1 MEIKKSS
8 IQMIVKSYL
17 RKNKICKAMAAL
29 LLVCGLLVMSLAG
42 MVCLNISVKTENSK
56 AMYGE
61 YQIGFEGLSAEK
73 TEQIKQEKDCKS
85 YVVYSENAFWKES
98 EFTIII
104 SSDESYLTLGAVQLT
119 EGTFP
124 SDGEEI
130 LCQREYIY
138 RNGFSDENYLGQ
150 EVEVNGKTYKI
161 CGLIENNL
169 TGDMSD
175 TIINVFIRR
184 MRTDETSFSMLINT
198 GSLSYKSKMNR
209 MIEKY
214 NIKEH
219 FENRA
224 AIEQAEISNQG
235 KLKDTN
241 GFLVIMLLCV
251 LVLVLFI
258 TYIMMR
264 FYYMGLQKQMAIYEK
279 IGISKKQ
286 RNTGYVVSVILILT
300 VSGLI
305 AFTGSAGV
313 LSFLMQSYDAA
324 GNMGLC
330 LTGVAICGLLFII
343 LNIVSAVIVTKRADQ
358 TKKKKT
364 LENTSSRLDGDVNVY
379 IYLAKKNR
387 NMSRWKYI
395 VMCLMV
401 ILSSIICVTTIYF
414 MRLIREL
421 QEVPKDYDY
430 LVEFIQYQYYAE
442 VQDEYNVKSFEQ
454 LKTAGGMTVFP
465 SYVCYRSVKIDKVAI
480 RGRFK
485 EYLCENSSYNRME
498 LEKNSHLKFDTQVV
512 FIGVEESATKLL
524 GLNPQ
529 TVENLADNECILVR
543 QVRAFEGTGFDC
555 GFQKNDEFTVSV
567 KKDGL
572 TETGDLIY
580 EDLTV
585 RVKDEIEELAFD
597 FYDEDIYYKPI
608 VLVNINTYKK
618 LALKKYPMRVYI
630 QPFDITEMELFSI
643 LGRNNNYT
651 VKNLRQWNESVQ
663 EIINTYT
670 VTSILTAVLFIG
682 LVILN
687 TIIMVC
693 VNYHQLKN
701 EITMLRVIGIRDNKA
716 SLVLTYHIIKMVLIC
731 LPAIFVCSVGTT
743 FFVNLYMR
751 GSITGL
757 YYRIPWGL
765 LGGILAVVFLSILS
779 VILFITRFIGRKNIP
794 GSLRQWNQ

>member
-17 RKNKICKAMAAL
+17 RKNKICKALTAL
-29 LLVCGLLVMSLAG
+29 FLVCGLLVMSLAG
-42 MVCLNISVKTENSK
+42 MVCLNISVKIENSK

-85 YVVYSENAFWKES
+85 YAVYSENAFWKES

-104 SSDESYLTLGAVQLT
+104 SSDESYLTLGAVQLA

-214 NIKEH
+214 NIKEY

-235 KLKDTN
+235 RLKNTN
-241 GFLVIMLLCV
+241 GFLVIMLVCV
-251 LVLVLFI
+251 LILILFI

-279 IGISKKQ
+279 IGILKKQ

-300 VSGLI
+300 ISGLI
-305 AFTGSAGV
+305 GFTGSAGV
-313 LSFLMQSYDAA
+313 LSFLMQSYDAS

-330 LTGVAICGLLFII
+330 LTGVIICGLLFII
-343 LNIVSAVIVTKRADQ
+343 LNIVSAVIVIKRANQ
-358 TKKKKT
+358 TQKKKT
-364 LENTSSRLDGDVNVY
+364 FENTSSKLDADVNVY

-387 NMSRWKYI
+387 NMSCWKYI

-401 ILSSIICVTTIYF
+401 ILSSIICITTIYF
-414 MRLIREL
+414 MKLLKQL
-421 QEVPKDYDY
+421 QEVPKDYEY
-430 LVEFIQYQYYAE
+430 LVEFIENSSNAE

-454 LKTAGGMTVFP
+454 LKTAGGMSVFP
-465 SYVCYRSVKIDKVAI
+465 SYLYHRSIKVDKAAI

-485 EYLCENSSYNRME
+485 EYLCESSSYNRME
-498 LEKNSHLKFDTQVV
+498 LEKNSHLKFSTQVV
-512 FIGVEESATKLL
+512 FIGVEKEYAKLL
-524 GLNPQ
+524 GLDPQ
-529 TVENLADNECILVR
+529 SVEKLADNECILVR

-567 KKDGL
+567 IKDGI
-572 TETGDLIY
+572 TDQDSDRY
-580 EDLTV
+580 EDMPITM
-585 RVKDEIEELAFD
+585 KDEIEVLDFN
-597 FYDEDIYYKPI
+597 FYDEDIYYEPI
-608 VLVNINTYKK
+608 VLVNLNTYKK
-618 LALKKYPMRVYI
+618 LAWKWYPMRVYI
-630 QPFDITEMELFSI
+630 QPSDLTEMELFSI

-670 VTSILTAVLFIG
+670 VTSILTAILFIG

-731 LPAIFVCSVGTT
+731 LPTVFVCSVGTT
-743 FFVNLYMR
+743 FLANLYMR
-751 GSITGL
+751 GSIGGL

-765 LGGILAVVFLSILS
+765 LGGILAIVFFSIIS
-779 VILFITRFIGRKNIP
+779 VILFITRFIGRNNIP

>member
-1 MEIKKSS
+1 MRSAVYHSEYCIGCYCYKKSRS
-8 IQMIVKSYL
+8 DQ
-17 RKNKICKAMAAL
+17 
-29 LLVCGLLVMSLAG
+29 
-42 MVCLNISVKTENSK
+42 
-56 AMYGE
+56 
-61 YQIGFEGLSAEK
+61 
-73 TEQIKQEKDCKS
+73 
-85 YVVYSENAFWKES
+85 KE
-98 EFTIII
+98 
-104 SSDESYLTLGAVQLT
+104 
-119 EGTFP
+119 
-124 SDGEEI
+124 
-130 LCQREYIY
+130 
-138 RNGFSDENYLGQ
+138 
-150 EVEVNGKTYKI
+150 
-161 CGLIENNL
+161 
-169 TGDMSD
+169 
-175 TIINVFIRR
+175 
-184 MRTDETSFSMLINT
+184 
-198 GSLSYKSKMNR
+198 
-209 MIEKY
+209 
-214 NIKEH
+214 
-219 FENRA
+219 
-224 AIEQAEISNQG
+224 
-235 KLKDTN
+235 
-241 GFLVIMLLCV
+241 
-251 LVLVLFI
+251 
-258 TYIMMR
+258 
-264 FYYMGLQKQMAIYEK
+264 
-279 IGISKKQ
+279 
-286 RNTGYVVSVILILT
+286 
-300 VSGLI
+300 
-305 AFTGSAGV
+305 
-313 LSFLMQSYDAA
+313 
-324 GNMGLC
+324 
-330 LTGVAICGLLFII
+330 
-343 LNIVSAVIVTKRADQ
+343 
-358 TKKKKT
+358 KT

-430 LVEFIQYQYYAE
+430 LVEFIQYQYDAE

-585 RVKDEIEELAFD
+585 KVKDEIEELAFD

-794 GSLRQWNQ
+794 GSLRHCNK